1 MKIHEETLHRLTY
14 NECISRNGF
23 GYNLDMKVDNIKDE
37 IAIKRV
43 KEKLLKDQIERY
55 YKNVKFESTNI
66 KDLRKEEFKYKRS
79 VMKKIY
85 ADLQEVEFNV
95 TDSLRGRCFF
105 KRLSQIN
112 EASLAIINRIKES
125 PQQGVKLI

>member
-1 MKIHEETLHRLTY
+1 
-14 NECISRNGF
+14 
-23 GYNLDMKVDNIKDE
+23 MKVDNIKDE